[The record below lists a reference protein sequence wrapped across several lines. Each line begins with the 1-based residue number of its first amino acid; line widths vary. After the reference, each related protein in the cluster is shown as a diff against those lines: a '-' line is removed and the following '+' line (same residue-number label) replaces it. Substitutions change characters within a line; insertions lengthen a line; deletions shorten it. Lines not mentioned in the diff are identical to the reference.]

1 MLRSILKGLLS
12 LKPKYRFES
21 EWTFSEVMSKF
32 QDENTRYKY
41 FVWYFRNHLSSGLV
55 AHRGFFSSGSRGF
68 GESAFHAM
76 WEKLLDEFIPTS
88 LLEIGV
94 YRGQTISLWHL
105 ILAKNDVD
113 PEIWGVSPLSSAGDT
128 VSTYADIDYERDILS
143 SFSALGLAEPKI
155 FRGKSQDSKSVL
167 FMRSRTWDL
176 VYIDGSHD
184 FDDVMFDVSLASEIL
199 SPNAILVMDDSSL
212 NTAYRAG
219 PNSFAGHPGPSRAAS
234 ILRDGQKFQEIGTC
248 GHIRVFRKVIGQ

>member
-1 MLRSILKGLLS
+1 MLRSRLNGLLS
-12 LKPKYRFES
+12 RKPKYRFKS
-21 EWTFSEVMSKF
+21 NWTFSEVMSKF
-32 QDENTRYKY
+32 QDENDRYEY
-41 FVWYFRNHLSSGLV
+41 FAWYFRNHLSSELA
-55 AHRGFFSSGSRGF
+55 AHRRFFAYPRGF

-76 WEKLLDEFIPTS
+76 WEKLLIEFIPTS

-105 ILAKNDVD
+105 ILAKNDAE
-113 PEIWGVSPLSSAGDT
+113 PEIWGVSPLSSVGDT

-143 SFSALGLAEPKI
+143 SFSTLGLAKPKI
-155 FRGKSQDSKSVL
+155 FRGKSQDSKAVL

-184 FDDVMFDVSLASEIL
+184 FDDVVFDVSLASEIL
-199 SPNAILVMDDSSL
+199 SPNGILVMDDASL

-219 PNSFAGHPGPSRAAS
+219 AAAFAGHPGPSRVGS
-234 ILRDGQKFQEIGTC
+234 ILRDGQESQEIGTC
-248 GHIRVFRKVIGQ
+248 GHNRVFRKVIGQ